1 MANNPYNN
9 KVQLADGTVLIDLTG
24 TTATA
29 DKILQGYG
37 AYGADGSWMNG
48 SLRAMTTAEI
58 LAAVQ
63 AGWAS

>member
-1 MANNPYNN
+1 MANN
-9 KVQLADGTVLIDLTG
+9 KVQLADGTTLIDLTG

-37 AYGADGSWMNG
+37 AFGANGVWMDGT
-48 SLRAMTTAEI
+48 LRAMTTAEI

-63 AGWAS
+63 AGWSS